1 MFKDI
6 FLFELRY
13 RLKRPATYI
22 YFLIYSLI
30 GLLYGA
36 ILYGSFGVEIAVQI
50 SGGGQNLLNAPS
62 NLHNLMA
69 GVGVLSVFAVAAFMG
84 VPIYRDFEYKVHSL
98 YFTKP
103 ISKFA
108 YLGGRFAGSFLVLLF
123 SLLGIVLGF
132 MAALLLPNV
141 LHEKMGDFHFYHY
154 LHPFFIS
161 VIPFAFFSGAVFFAT
176 VSLSRNQLF
185 IYLDAIIMLVLLTVS
200 GTLIEQVDNKFLG
213 SLLDPTGGVALQTT
227 TEFWT
232 IVEKNTLLVPL
243 SNAIILN
250 LLIWQGIAVAIL
262 AFTYYRF
269 SFSYTS
275 DSSVRIRRKPE
286 STTKLLGDVVST
298 EKIHLPKVNT
308 IFNTSKNWNLLIKL
322 TQKEFKG
329 VVTNIIFIAIVT
341 VGILLLILTSLVGG
355 QIFETPTLP
364 VTYRVLDTV
373 SGAFGLFL
381 IIIIVFYS
389 GEVVWKE
396 RSSNVNL
403 MFDALPLP
411 NWVTFGSK
419 LLALFG
425 VIYFLITVMFVSG
438 LLIQTFQGY
447 FNYELGLYIS
457 TLYFYRAL
465 PLLTFCSLAFFVQVM
480 VNNKY
485 LGFFVVIL
493 FFFFSNTFLPLLGVE
508 DNLFQFNSSPGLF
521 YSDMNG
527 YGSYVYGYMSFQ
539 AYWGFLA
546 MILLV
551 ISNIFWVRGS
561 DNAWKS
567 RQRNAGQ
574 NFDLT
579 QKLLLGIGLLGFLGM
594 GGFIYY
600 NTHVL
605 NTFQAS
611 KESIKQVADFEK
623 LYKKYEKLPQPKITA
638 VKLDVDLYPSEQAM
652 HAKGVYTLENKT
664 KKEIK
669 EIHLMMLAKANDI
682 DFKFSVAAKQKKFDK
697 KYDYYIYTLDKP
709 LKPKQS
715 IKLTFDAKFASEGFN
730 NAGVNTSIV
739 ENGTFFNNFSYF
751 PLIGYQGLAELSQ
764 NDIRKKYNLPPRE
777 RIPAINDEKGKQR
790 NFITGDADFIDFEA
804 TISTED
810 DQIAIAPG
818 YLQKEW
824 KKDGRKYYQYKM
836 DSPIMNFYSILS
848 GRFKVKKDTWKSPEG
863 KEVSLEIYYH
873 PSHNRNLDRMMKG
886 MKQALSYYSKSFGPY
901 QHRQARIIEFPRYA
915 TFAQSFP
922 NTIPFSEGI
931 GFIADIDDK
940 SDIDYVFY
948 VTAHEIAHQWWA
960 HQVVPANTQGSS
972 TISESMSQYGALM
985 VMEKEL
991 GADKMKKFLRIELN
1005 NYLRGRSGEIK
1016 EESPLLLTENQ
1027 QYIHYNKGS
1036 VIMYALKDYVGEERL
1051 NNAIKK
1057 YVQKVKFTG
1066 PPYTT
1071 MLDLLAAFREATP
1084 DSLQYIIK
1092 DMFETIT
1099 LYDNQ
1104 VKEVTYKK
1112 KGDKYLVTIEFS
1124 AKKYRADGYGKET
1137 EIPMSDY
1144 IDVGIFGKEKKDGKS
1159 VDKTLYLQKHKI
1171 SDKDTKIQITVDG
1184 KPEEAGIDPYNKLID
1199 RKPDD
1204 NLKKA
1209 SEKK

>member
-1 MFKDI
+1 
-6 FLFELRY
+6 
-13 RLKRPATYI
+13 
-22 YFLIYSLI
+22 
-30 GLLYGA
+30 
-36 ILYGSFGVEIAVQI
+36 
-50 SGGGQNLLNAPS
+50 
-62 NLHNLMA
+62 
-69 GVGVLSVFAVAAFMG
+69 
-84 VPIYRDFEYKVHSL
+84 
-98 YFTKP
+98 
-103 ISKFA
+103 
-108 YLGGRFAGSFLVLLF
+108 
-123 SLLGIVLGF
+123 
-132 MAALLLPNV
+132 
-141 LHEKMGDFHFYHY
+141 
-154 LHPFFIS
+154 
-161 VIPFAFFSGAVFFAT
+161 
-176 VSLSRNQLF
+176 
-185 IYLDAIIMLVLLTVS
+185 
-200 GTLIEQVDNKFLG
+200 
-213 SLLDPTGGVALQTT
+213 
-227 TEFWT
+227 
-232 IVEKNTLLVPL
+232 
-243 SNAIILN
+243 
-250 LLIWQGIAVAIL
+250 
-262 AFTYYRF
+262 
-269 SFSYTS
+269 
-275 DSSVRIRRKPE
+275 
-286 STTKLLGDVVST
+286 
-298 EKIHLPKVNT
+298 
-308 IFNTSKNWNLLIKL
+308 
-322 TQKEFKG
+322 
-329 VVTNIIFIAIVT
+329 
-341 VGILLLILTSLVGG
+341 
-355 QIFETPTLP
+355 
-364 VTYRVLDTV
+364 
-373 SGAFGLFL
+373 
-381 IIIIVFYS
+381 
-389 GEVVWKE
+389 
-396 RSSNVNL
+396 
-403 MFDALPLP
+403 
-411 NWVTFGSK
+411 
-419 LLALFG
+419 
-425 VIYFLITVMFVSG
+425 
-438 LLIQTFQGY
+438 
-447 FNYELGLYIS
+447 
-457 TLYFYRAL
+457 
-465 PLLTFCSLAFFVQVM
+465 
-480 VNNKY
+480 
-485 LGFFVVIL
+485 
-493 FFFFSNTFLPLLGVE
+493 
-508 DNLFQFNSSPGLF
+508 
-521 YSDMNG
+521 
-527 YGSYVYGYMSFQ
+527 
-539 AYWGFLA
+539 
-546 MILLV
+546 
-551 ISNIFWVRGS
+551 
-561 DNAWKS
+561 
-567 RQRNAGQ
+567 
-574 NFDLT
+574 
-579 QKLLLGIGLLGFLGM
+579 
-594 GGFIYY
+594 
-600 NTHVL
+600 
-605 NTFQAS
+605 
-611 KESIKQVADFEK
+611 
-623 LYKKYEKLPQPKITA
+623 
-638 VKLDVDLYPSEQAM
+638 
-652 HAKGVYTLENKT
+652 
-664 KKEIK
+664 
-669 EIHLMMLAKANDI
+669 
-682 DFKFSVAAKQKKFDK
+682 
-697 KYDYYIYTLDKP
+697 
-709 LKPKQS
+709 
-715 IKLTFDAKFASEGFN
+715 
-730 NAGVNTSIV
+730 
-739 ENGTFFNNFSYF
+739 
-751 PLIGYQGLAELSQ
+751 LAELSQ

-1144 IDVGIFGKEKKDGKS
+1144 IDVGIFGKEKKGGKS